1 MAAAML
7 AMLSGATPLGSL
19 EAPGSLVVNV
29 TGLRSDKGLVRICL
43 AVDPDNFPDCADD
56 RNAITRSVRAA
67 SGPVHIGGLAPGAYA
82 VALIHDENANA
93 KLDTFAGIPRE
104 GIGFSRNPR
113 VTFGPP
119 RFEAA
124 RFTIDGTPAAQTIRM
139 KYFL

>member
-1 MAAAML
+1 MMML
-7 AMLSGATPLGSL
+7 AGLGGAIPPNAPEIPGSL
-19 EAPGSLVVNV
+19 EVSV
-29 TGLRSDKGLVRICL
+29 TGLRSAKGLVRICL
-43 AVDPDNFPDCADD
+43 TADPENFPDCADD

-67 SGPVHIGGLAPGAYA
+67 SGPVHIGGLSPGAYA

-119 RFEAA
+119 RFDAA
-124 RFTIDGTPAAQTIRM
+124 RFTIDGAPAAQTIRM